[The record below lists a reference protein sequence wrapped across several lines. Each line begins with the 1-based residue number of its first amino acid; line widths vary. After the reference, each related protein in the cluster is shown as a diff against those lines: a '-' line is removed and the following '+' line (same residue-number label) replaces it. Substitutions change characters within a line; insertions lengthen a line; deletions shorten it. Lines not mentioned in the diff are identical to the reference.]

1 MRIRRARTGRGP
13 GGSPGAGNAMA
24 RGDAGIGAVGAV
36 DGAGSGAASGAPG
49 AVTAAGRWRG
59 FASCAAEGGP
69 VALQVDGRLPG
80 WLDGSLHLNG
90 PGLFELP
97 CGGYRHW
104 FDGLALL
111 QRIELRD
118 GAASWRS
125 RFLRGEAW
133 RAAQARGAPDY
144 GEFETPDAMGWL
156 TRLRRL
162 GAPKLTDNGAVIV
175 EHMGDD
181 WLART
186 ETSRAQRIDPD
197 TLETLGPLDWNDA
210 ETMPFA
216 AAHGVRTPDGRSWGA
231 GIEVGRHSRYL
242 AYAIDPG
249 SRRRRVLA
257 RIPADPPGLLHDLA
271 VSGGH
276 LVLWE
281 NALRIRPLGFALTR
295 RAYRGNLAW
304 RPGLGSRL
312 HAVDIAT
319 GAVRS
324 WDAPPLF
331 AFHAL
336 QAFEDG
342 DAVVVDLCAL
352 DDPGILDRL
361 RLSTLRAGRPIG
373 PIGRLRRYVL
383 RPGASRAEVS
393 DLGAS
398 MEFPQPSRPRGAGGK
413 ARFAWGADRGS
424 TDPEAFFDRTVK
436 LDLET
441 GTRLAWQRGDA
452 VQLEPVFVPRP
463 GALAEDD
470 GVLCVPTLADGDAG
484 SVVAVLDA
492 ASMRP
497 LAWLRL
503 PAVVP
508 FAFHGLFR
516 PRIDDAA

>member
-1 MRIRRARTGRGP
+1 MDHGGTGIEAAHGAAGDRGAP
-13 GGSPGAGNAMA
+13 
-24 RGDAGIGAVGAV
+24 
-36 DGAGSGAASGAPG
+36 AASG
-49 AVTAAGRWRG
+49 RLRG
-59 FASCAAEGGP
+59 FASCAAESGP
-69 VALQVDGRLPG
+69 VALRVDGRLPG

-97 CGGYRHW
+97 RGGYRHW

-118 GAASWRS
+118 GAATWRS

-133 RAAQARGAPDY
+133 RAAMARGAPDY

-156 TRLRRL
+156 ERVRRL

-175 EHMGDD
+175 ERFGGD
-181 WLART
+181 WVART

-197 TLETLGPLDWNDA
+197 TLETLGPFDWDDA
-210 ETMPFA
+210 ERMPFA
-216 AAHGVRTPDGRSWGA
+216 AAHGVRTAEGRNWGV
-231 GIEVGRHSRYL
+231 GIELGRHCRYV
-242 AYAIDPG
+242 AYGVEPG

-271 VSGGH
+271 LSGRH
-276 LVLWE
+276 LVIWE
-281 NALRIRPLGFALTR
+281 NAMRMRPLAFALTR
-295 RAYRGNLAW
+295 RAYRGNLSW
-304 RPGLGSRL
+304 RPELGSRL
-312 HAVDIAT
+312 HAIDLVD
-319 GAVRS
+319 GRVRG
-324 WDAPPLF
+324 WDAPPLI

-336 QAFEDG
+336 QAFERDG
-342 DAVVVDLCAL
+342 AVVVDLCVL
-352 DDPGILDRL
+352 DGPAILDRL
-361 RLSTLRAGRPIG
+361 RLASLRAGRPIG
-373 PIGRLRRYVL
+373 PIGRVRRFVL
-383 RPGASRAEVS
+383 EPGAARARVE

-398 MEFPQPSRPRGAGGK
+398 MEFPQPSRPRGAGLE
-413 ARFAWGADRGS
+413 ARYAWGADRG
-424 TDPEAFFDRTVK
+424 TDVPGAFFDRTVK
-436 LDLET
+436 LDLAT

-463 GALAEDD
+463 GAAAEDD
-470 GVLCVPTLADGDAG
+470 GVLLVPTLADGDAG

-516 PRIDDAA
+516 PRAAEA